1 MQFPLDLRFKIMAIS
16 PQVTVT
22 DAAGS
27 VVMYVKQKAFKLK
40 EHVDVYADKEK
51 TRQLYTIAADR
62 VIDWSAKYAF
72 TDANGNEVGAVA
84 RKGGR
89 SLWRA
94 HYDVLKDGQ
103 VEMTIREENPWAKV
117 ADGLLGEVPVVGM
130 FAGYLFHPRYL
141 VSRADGTPVLRV
153 EKKAAFLEGRY
164 AVTELTDIPEDEEAR
179 AVLALLMM
187 VLLERRR
194 G

>member
-1 MQFPLDLRFKIMAIS
+1 MQFPLELRFKVVAIS
-16 PQVTVT
+16 PQVSVT
-22 DAAGS
+22 DAAGD

-40 EHVDVYADKEK
+40 EHVDVFSDKEK

-62 VIDWSAKYAF
+62 VIDWSAKYSF
-72 TDANGNEVGAVA
+72 TDAAGNEVGAVA

-94 HYDVLKDGQ
+94 HYEVMNGGA

-117 ADGLLGEVPVVGM
+117 GDALFSDLPVVGM

-141 VSRADGTPVLRV
+141 VSRADGTPVVRM
-153 EKKAAFLEGRY
+153 EKKAAFWEGRY
-164 AVTELTDIPEDEEAR
+164 SVTELTDIPEDEERR
-179 AVLALLMM
+179 AILSLLMM